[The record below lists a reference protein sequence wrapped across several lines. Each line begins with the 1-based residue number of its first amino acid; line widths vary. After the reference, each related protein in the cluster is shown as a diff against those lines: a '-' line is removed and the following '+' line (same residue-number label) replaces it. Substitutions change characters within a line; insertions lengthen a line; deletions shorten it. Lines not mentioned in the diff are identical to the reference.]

1 MLTKEFIA
9 KLKIK
14 SNNALAHF
22 ADELEDDKS
31 KLFLLNN
38 LGRLPSDFKGDWL
51 AAWLVHKNPKI
62 RLSTIQNIGNV
73 SSYNKCNTLNS
84 NTKKGSWNEL

>member
-1 MLTKEFIA
+1 MLTKEFITE
-9 KLKIK
+9 LKIK

-62 RLSTIQNIGNV
+62 RLSTIQNIGKLIKIQV
-73 SSYNKCNTLNS
+73 YSYERYNKIY
-84 NTKKGSWNEL
+84 